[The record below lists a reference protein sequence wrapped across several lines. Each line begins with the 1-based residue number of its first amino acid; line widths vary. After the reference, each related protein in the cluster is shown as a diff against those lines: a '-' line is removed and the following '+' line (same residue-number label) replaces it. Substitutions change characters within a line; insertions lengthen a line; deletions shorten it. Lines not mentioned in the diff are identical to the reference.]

1 MNGVIATSIGTAVG
15 LYLLVAF
22 TGYIS
27 YGTSLDH
34 PNIGDNVSGNIISMY
49 KNSAAATFGRAAI
62 VVLMLFSYPLQA
74 HPCRGSLD
82 KVFAWRPG
90 RPAPIQVPVIPKGGP
105 SQMRY
110 YSYETTVNTVIR
122 VSRY

>member
-1 MNGVIATSIGTAVG
+1 MNGVIATSIGTAVS

-27 YGTSLDH
+27 YGILVSDH
-34 PNIGDNVSGNIISMY
+34 TNIGSNVSGNIISMY

-90 RPAPIQVPVIPKGGP
+90 QSAQSPVPVNPK
-105 SQMRY
+105 
-110 YSYETTVNTVIR
+110 
-122 VSRY
+122 

>member
-22 TGYIS
+22 TGYLS
-27 YGTSLDH
+27 FGS
-34 PNIGDNVSGNIISMY
+34 NVSGNIISMY
-49 KNSAAATFGRAAI
+49 ANSAAATFGRAAI
-62 VVLMLFSYPLQA
+62 VILMLFSYPLQC

-90 RPAPIQVPVIPKGGP
+90 RGQIQLPPPTPKAGP
-105 SQMRY
+105 SPMRY
-110 YSYETTVNTVIR
+110 FPHDPLLTSVILD
-122 VSRY
+122 SQ